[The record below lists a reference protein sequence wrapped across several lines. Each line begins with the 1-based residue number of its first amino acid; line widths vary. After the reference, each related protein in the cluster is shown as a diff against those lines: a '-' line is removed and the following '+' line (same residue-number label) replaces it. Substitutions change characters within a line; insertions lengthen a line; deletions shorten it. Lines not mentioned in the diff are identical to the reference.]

1 MTHVMDIGTDLDDL
15 LGRLADD
22 LAAYDAT
29 SAVDDAVGSA
39 TADDR
44 GPLVRPMPGLTTNVW
59 YA

>member
-22 LAAYDAT
+22 LAAAEAIAAERTTTDT
-29 SAVDDAVGSA
+29 D
-39 TADDR
+39 DDR
-44 GPLVRPMPGLTTNVW
+44 GPLVRPMAGLTAPVW